1 LKQQT
6 LFDYR
11 IARRIANVKQW
22 FYNRMQMP
30 ENTVNVAA
38 LYAALD
44 QKRGN
49 SALSWRSLAAKL
61 QVPPSTFTRMAQG
74 LKPDVDAF
82 ATMLQ
87 WLGMSQEQFLEP
99 TADKQ
104 ESDPMS
110 MISSYLRS
118 AKNIRHEDAAALED
132 IISTAYRHIVGG
144 RK

>member
-1 LKQQT
+1 
-6 LFDYR
+6 
-11 IARRIANVKQW
+11 
-22 FYNRMQMP
+22 MQMP